1 MNNESPK
8 SFNRGERIVDG
19 KANTPHQIPKNLNEA
34 ILRVAESEGA
44 DGKGKDGLVG
54 YLKRMARKHPQL
66 FGTLL
71 SRAPPRTATVPA
83 GKIVYQTEEEGLA
96 AIREYGMTSEDLLA
110 MARRMADMEAR
121 AELGKRQDDSE
132 GSRRQSRQKFRL

>member
-1 MNNESPK
+1 MSIERRN
-8 SFNRGERIVDG
+8 SFNNYGRI
-19 KANTPHQIPKNLNEA
+19 ANANASTSDKTPKNLNEA

-54 YLKRMARKHPQL
+54 YLKRMARKHPQS
-66 FGTLL
+66 FVALL
-71 SRAPPRTATVPA
+71 SRVPPKTATVSA
-83 GKIVYQTEEEGLA
+83 GKIVYQTGEESLA
-96 AIREYGMTSEDLLA
+96 AIREYGMTSEDLQA
-110 MARRMADMEAR
+110 MARRLADIEAR